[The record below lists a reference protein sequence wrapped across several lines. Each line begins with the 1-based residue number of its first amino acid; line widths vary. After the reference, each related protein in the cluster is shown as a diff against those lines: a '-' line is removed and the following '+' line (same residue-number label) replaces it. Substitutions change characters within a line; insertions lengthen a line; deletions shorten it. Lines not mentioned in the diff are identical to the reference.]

1 MTVKTSELNTQA
13 VLAMKGAG
21 YYSARTAGAKHAID
35 KVRPML
41 EDALQALPEQA
52 VLRLADFG
60 AADGGTSQEMWAC
73 LLYTS
78 DAADE

>member
-35 KVRPML
+35 KVRPMPKMHCSPTR
-41 EDALQALPEQA
+41 AGSFTA
-52 VLRLADFG
+52 
-60 AADGGTSQEMWAC
+60 S
-73 LLYTS
+73 
-78 DAADE
+78 